1 MAQDNPSPNPASSGK
16 IKRLQI
22 GLNVFTQVLIVV
34 ALVGMIN
41 FIGFRQFK
49 RWDLSHDHKYALSSM
64 TTNLLSNLQKPVK
77 AIVFFNPGIPIAGDV
92 NQLLR
97 EYEFTSKKKFEVE
110 MVNPYS
116 NIVRA
121 KELATKY
128 KFGAQDNIVIL
139 DYNGRTKFVNADAM
153 AEFDRMDQV
162 AMMSGQPPRLKAFKG
177 EEAITGALLEIT
189 EDRQNKVYFTA
200 GHGEP
205 DLKSPAVATFKAYTE
220 RQNVKLDTLKLNEVD
235 KVPEDASALVI
246 FGARADFSEREIQ
259 LVSEYFGKNGRLFV
273 LLDPDGQTSRLNT
286 FLLSHGITPTNDRVI
301 RTQRMPARD
310 ENQQLTLVTAVLLS
324 PSGTIA
330 ERSRPI
336 TKDLAGVDTA
346 MLGATE
352 SLQIDQVR
360 AQTENLRITPLI
372 ESSKVFWGETE
383 YKGAKETP
391 FFDPKKDHQGPLT
404 LAAAVEKGALAD
416 ARVKV
421 ETSRLIAVGNAGWLT
436 DEGLRQAEVGVDFA
450 MNSLN
455 WLLNRE
461 QLIGIPPKT
470 KEPVRL
476 DLNES
481 KLSKLAFTVIVLIPG
496 IVAALGFG
504 VWLVRR
510 S

>member
-1 MAQDNPSPNPASSGK
+1 MAQDNSSPNTASAGK

-22 GLNVFTQVLIVV
+22 GLNVFTQLLIVV

-49 RWDLSHDHKYALSSM
+49 RWDLSHNHKYALSSM
-64 TTNLLSNLQKPVK
+64 TTNLLSNLQKPAK
-77 AIVFFNPGIPIAGDV
+77 AIVFFNPGIAIAGDV

-97 EYEFTSKKKFEVE
+97 EYEFASKKKFEVE
-110 MVNPYS
+110 LVNPYS

-153 AEFDRMDQV
+153 AEFDRMDQM

-177 EEAITGALLEIT
+177 EEAITSALLEIT
-189 EDRQNKVYFTA
+189 EDRQNKVYFVA

-205 DLKSPAVATFKAYTE
+205 DLKSPAVTAFKAYTE
-220 RQNVKLDTLKLNEVD
+220 RQNVKLDSLKLNEVD
-235 KVPEDASALVI
+235 KVPEDASGLVI
-246 FGARADFSEREIQ
+246 FGPRADFSEREIQ
-259 LVSEYFGKNGRLFV
+259 LVGEYFNKNGRLFV
-273 LLDPDGQTSRLNT
+273 LLDPDGKTSRLNA
-286 FLLSHGITPTNDRVI
+286 FLLSHGVTPTNDRVI
-301 RTQRMPARD
+301 RTARVPARD
-310 ENQQLTLVTAVLLS
+310 ENQQLSLVTAVLLS
-324 PSGTIA
+324 PSATIS
-330 ERSRPI
+330 ERSRAI

-352 SLQIDQVR
+352 SLQIDQAR
-360 AQTENLRITPLI
+360 AQSQNLRIIPLI
-372 ESSKVFWGETE
+372 ESSKAFWGETE
-383 YKGAKETP
+383 YQGAKETP

-436 DEGLRQAEVGVDFA
+436 DEGLRQAEVGLDFA
-450 MNSLN
+450 VNSLN